1 MKKRGKKGKKG
12 PNPPNPAKNQQAGKG
27 EARPQDCFRCGSKT
41 HFSRQCRAP
50 KHVVD
55 AYKAKKARETHLLQV
70 EAPPAPAAAPVMI
83 PVPNGAPRMA
93 QVEAPEAALQ
103 VVPVNAEVPMEVEHV
118 VPPPVPQLDI
128 DAASAMI
135 ANDEKLTEMEISAEV
150 DGFLADSI

>member
-1 MKKRGKKGKKG
+1 
-12 PNPPNPAKNQQAGKG
+12 
-27 EARPQDCFRCGSKT
+27 
-41 HFSRQCRAP
+41 
-50 KHVVD
+50 
-55 AYKAKKARETHLLQV
+55 
-70 EAPPAPAAAPVMI
+70 MI

-103 VVPVNAEVPMEVEHV
+103 VVPVNAGVPMEVEHV

-128 DAASAMI
+128 DAAAAMI

>member
-1 MKKRGKKGKKG
+1 
-12 PNPPNPAKNQQAGKG
+12 
-27 EARPQDCFRCGSKT
+27 
-41 HFSRQCRAP
+41 
-50 KHVVD
+50 VD

-70 EAPPAPAAAPVMI
+70 EAPPAPAVAPVMI

-103 VVPVNAEVPMEVEHV
+103 VVPVNAGVPMEVEHV

-128 DAASAMI
+128 DAAAAMI
-135 ANDEKLTEMEISAEV
+135 ANGEKLTEMEISAEV